1 MDNFK
6 KIKAVCFAGGGVRGL
21 SHIGVLEAL
30 ETTTDFSIQNVVLCT
45 GTSIGSLI
53 ALAVALRYNIHEIK
67 LIIDKL
73 YFPKL
78 LSMSFFNLSQWGL
91 DNGKNMQTFVSGIV
105 YAKTGI
111 RDPTF
116 QQVYELTGITLQIIG
131 TNVTKNKEVCFS
143 HKITPNM
150 SVSKACLI
158 SMSLPILFRP
168 IEHGGDLFT
177 DGSICNNRP
186 FQPRYYEGIPWDEC
200 IFLDIDWPETKITT
214 FNSFICRILYTL
226 IRAQSTEN
234 YETIKSNI
242 IVSIVPYSTVNF
254 HLSQSTK
261 QKIIQCGYLSV
272 NYFIMRVN
280 EKKMT
285 HES

>member
-1 MDNFK
+1 MTDFK
-6 KIKAVCFAGGGVRGL
+6 RIKCICFAGGGVRGL

-30 ETTTDFSIQNVVLCT
+30 ETTTDFSLKNVVKCT
-45 GTSIGSLI
+45 GTSIGSLV
-53 ALAVALRYNIHEIK
+53 ALAVSLKYNIQEIK

-78 LSMSFFNLSQWGL
+78 LSMSFFNLSHWGL
-91 DNGKNMQTFVSGIV
+91 DNGKNMMKFIEGIL
-105 YAKTGI
+105 YTKTGI
-111 RDPTF
+111 KDPTF
-116 QQVYELTGITLQIIG
+116 KQLFDITGVTLQVIG

-143 HKITPNM
+143 HLITPNM
-150 SVSKACLI
+150 TVAKATMI

-177 DGSICNNRP
+177 DGSIVNNRP
-186 FQPRYYEGIPWDEC
+186 FQPKYYEGIPWNEC
-200 IFLDIDWPETKITT
+200 IFLEIDWPETKITS
-214 FNSFICRILYTL
+214 FNSFICRILYSL
-226 IRAQSTEN
+226 IKAQSTEN
-234 YETIKSNI
+234 YDQIKQNV

-272 NYFIMRVN
+272 NYFIMRFN
-280 EKKMT
+280 QKEIL
-285 HES
+285 